1 MQKIATS
8 NMPRIFY
15 YNPTCEMAIA
25 NNHHSYQPPDRLKQF
40 EMDLGEILLFLANR
54 EDAVLCHN
62 HPDQEFLDFWSKLGK
77 ALPQFVSP
85 TQVRNHPNREEWVP
99 TPWGSSKPAQ
109 HFFKSL
115 GLRLDLVSKS
125 LKDWEPAHQHFFS
138 RATSVVFERVW
149 LNGAIPDFCKLPNY
163 PVLVRT
169 KEELIKLIEAFQ
181 HRVVI
186 KSLWSS
192 SGRGLIM
199 IKQPE
204 HAIPAITW
212 ANGRIRREGAVVVE
226 PLMEKVADF
235 SFQFH
240 LSPNNTIRFLGINY
254 FSTDEEGKFD
264 KEWIHQPDIFERIK
278 QEKNLPDDWEEQCI
292 ADLLPALQS
301 MQWHTQY
308 EGVLGMDAMIIR
320 AGDDSMRVRCCV
332 EINFR
337 HNMGLINM
345 ALKPFFGDK
354 ARGYWKIEQ
363 FEPRRWNEFYHEQ
376 RQKHPAA
383 IENNR
388 LVSGFFP
395 LVSPRDG
402 KQYAAWGIL
411 E

>member
-1 MQKIATS
+1 
-8 NMPRIFY
+8 MPRIFY

-40 EMDLGEILLFLANR
+40 EKDLGEILLFLANQ
-54 EDAVLCHN
+54 EDAVLCHD
-62 HPDQEFLDFWSKLGK
+62 HPDQEFLDFWKMLGK
-77 ALPQFVSP
+77 SMPQFV
-85 TQVRNHPNREEWVP
+85 TQDQITNHPQRGELVP

-115 GLRLDLVSKS
+115 GLRLDLASKS
-125 LKDWEPAHQHFFS
+125 LKDWEPTHQHFFS
-138 RATSVVFERVW
+138 RETSAVFEHAW
-149 LNGAIPDFCKLPNY
+149 LNGVIPDFCRLPSS
-163 PVLVRT
+163 PILAQT
-169 KEELIKLIEAFQ
+169 EEELMEFIEVSQ
-181 HRVVI
+181 HQAVI

-192 SGRGLIM
+192 SGRGIFM

-212 ANGRIRREGAVVVE
+212 AMGRIRREGAVVVE

-235 SFQFH
+235 SFQLH

-264 KEWIHQPDIFERIK
+264 KEWIHQPEIFAHIK
-278 QEKNLPDDWEEQCI
+278 QEKLLPDDWEDQCVTH
-292 ADLLPALQS
+292 LLPTLQS

-308 EGVLGMDAMIIR
+308 EGVLGMDAMIIK
-320 AGDDSMRVRCCV
+320 APDSSLKVRCCV

-345 ALKPFFGDK
+345 ALKPFFGDNT
-354 ARGYWKIEQ
+354 RGYWKIEQ
-363 FEPRRWNEFYHEQ
+363 FERGKWIEFYHEH
-376 RQKHPAA
+376 RQKHPAV
-383 IENNR
+383 IVNKK
-388 LVSGFFP
+388 LTSGFFP
-395 LVSPRDG
+395 LVSPHKG
-402 KQYAAWGIL
+402 KLYAAWGIV